1 MPTAVQS
8 YNNTAGTNQ
17 LSAENAT
24 FYQTAMLE
32 RLTPELVYMKY
43 GEKKNIP
50 KRAGATA
57 QWRRLNSLA
66 VSTTAV
72 TEGVTPDGVNLDI
85 TTVTATVQT
94 YGAWTKISDFL
105 DLVGLDPLLTE
116 TSELMGENA
125 GESMDTIVRD
135 VIYAGTVVQYANNKA
150 NRAAVAATDKITALE
165 ILKARRT
172 LKRNKVKQ
180 INIPGR
186 GRGWLAFI
194 HTDVAMDLMQTD
206 EWKKANVENGT
217 KNFEDGI
224 IGKLYGIFFIEVDNG
239 VKYED
244 AGADGA
250 DVYATLFIGRGAY
263 GIPDVEGSSK
273 PEIIV
278 HAAGSAG
285 TADPLNQF
293 NTVAWKSVFATMR
306 INELCMVRLESG
318 ATV

>member
-1 MPTAVQS
+1 MVTVVQS
-8 YNNTAGTNQ
+8 YNAGTGANQ
-17 LSAENAT
+17 LTAENAT
-24 FYQTAMLE
+24 FYQTAMLD
-32 RLTPELVYMKY
+32 RLIAEFIYMKY

-50 KRAGATA
+50 KKHGATA
-57 QWRRLNSLA
+57 QWRRLNTLA

-72 TEGVTPDGVNLDI
+72 TEGVTPDAVNLDI
-85 TTVTATVQT
+85 TAITATVQT
-94 YGAWTKISDFL
+94 YGAWTKISEFI

-125 GESMDTIVRD
+125 GESIDTIIRD
-135 VIYAGTVVQYANNKA
+135 IIYAGTNVQYANGKA
-150 NRAAVAATDKITALE
+150 SRILTAATDKITALE

-180 INIPGR
+180 VSIPGR
-186 GRGWLAFI
+186 GKGWLAFI
-194 HTDVAMDLMQTD
+194 PTDVATDLMQTD
-206 EWKKANVENGT
+206 EWIKANVMNDT

-224 IGKLYGIFFIEVDNG
+224 IGKLYGVYFIEVDNG
-239 VKYED
+239 VKYTGLG
-244 AGADGA
+244 ASGADIF
-250 DVYATLFIGRGAY
+250 ATLFLGKGAY
-263 GIPDVEGSSK
+263 GVPDVEGSSK

-278 HAAGSAG
+278 HGAGSAG

-293 NTVAWKSVFATMR
+293 NTVAWKAVFAAMR

>member
-1 MPTAVQS
+1 MATAVQS

-32 RLTPELVYMKY
+32 RLLPELVYMKY

-50 KRAGATA
+50 KRHGATA
-57 QWRRLNSLA
+57 QWRRLNSLE

-85 TTVTATVQT
+85 TAITATVQT
-94 YGAWTKISDFL
+94 YGSWTKISDFI

-125 GESMDTIVRD
+125 GESVDTIIRD
-135 VIYAGTVVQYANNKA
+135 VIYAGTNVQYANSKA

-165 ILKARRT
+165 ILRARRT
-172 LKRNKVKQ
+172 MKRNKVKQ
-180 INIPGR
+180 VNIPGR
-186 GRGWLAFI
+186 GKGYIAFV
-194 HTDVAMDLMQTD
+194 HTDVAMDLMQLP
-206 EWKKANVENGT
+206 EWVKANVENGT

-224 IGKLYGIFFIEVDNG
+224 IGKLYGVYFVEVDNG
-239 VKYED
+239 VKY
-244 AGADGA
+244 AGEGASSA

-278 HAAGSAG
+278 HSAGSAG

-293 NTVAWKSVFATMR
+293 NTVAWKCVFATMR
-306 INELCMVRLESG
+306 INELCLVRLESG
-318 ATV
+318 ASL